1 MLVTLLSL
9 CLLGFTPS
17 SIRGG
22 DRTIVRICWGL
33 VQVLS
38 FHFPSRPSLPRPLTL
53 SLTSLLPILAHGK
66 ASLDICEVKE
76 NEVVDKVTG
85 ISFPIHRS
93 FPYAGKSKDFSLMG
107 AGPRRKNLF
116 VVEVNVYAVGLYVES
131 AHLGKLKGFKGKD
144 ADSLSKE
151 KGYYALLTKEKSGMN
166 RALELVFAR
175 AVPAGKVVEAL
186 SALEGVEEKI
196 LTDFKEK
203 LLAAIGTSA
212 GKGETITLAW
222 TVSARERE
230 GRGKTSED
238 RWDDFGREELLPVN
252 LCFLLYLPIP
262 LSAV

>member
-1 MLVTLLSL
+1 MARYSILLRGLILAAVL
-9 CLLGFTPS
+9 C
-17 SIRGG
+17 
-22 DRTIVRICWGL
+22 V
-33 VQVLS
+33 
-38 FHFPSRPSLPRPLTL
+38 
-53 SLTSLLPILAHGK
+53 LAHGK

-222 TVSARERE
+222 TADDKLALSVRNKHV
-230 GRGKTSED
+230 KTFPSMALASGI
-238 RWDDFGREELLPVN
+238 FG
-252 LCFLLYLPIP
+252 LYMGDKAISPEAKKGFA
-262 LSAV
+262 AVAPQHLK